1 MILIAQV
8 SQFLP
13 VTVLTISCLIPTD
26 IQTKVSYNEI
36 LNTVCK
42 VRLEFNEEVQLNVSP
57 CSLRKA
63 SHDGEPFMALVYNGK
78 VDDRVQ
84 FGEFVNNVL
93 KDEQNVLKASCAHLD
108 DQLSD
113 NPILLFEL
121 EQPLKDFC
129 VTHEALS
136 EVDQLTVLRDVTVGL
151 RNFLSCTTIR
161 LKVTT
166 ESIFVRKDNK
176 GQVKAL
182 FAPMYQYSYFPH
194 AKQPPQPS
202 DDYEW
207 VKTALLLMHYRDQS
221 DEHTELPKSHILY
234 NILKYKWFSD
244 EKSLHPKDTAE
255 IAEEIRYILGK

>member
-1 MILIAQV
+1 MNLIAKV

-13 VTVLTISCLIPTD
+13 VTVFNISCLISID
-26 IQTKVSYNEI
+26 IVSYEEV

-42 VRLEFNEEVQLNVSP
+42 VKLEFNEELKLNVSP

-78 VDDRVQ
+78 VDDIAQ

-93 KDEQNVLKASCAHLD
+93 KDEQNVLKASCVHLD
-108 DQLSD
+108 AQLSE

-121 EQPLKDFC
+121 EQPLKHFC
-129 VTHEALS
+129 VTNETLS
-136 EVDQLTVLRDVTVGL
+136 EVDQLTILRDVTVGL
-151 RNFLSCTTIR
+151 RSFLSCTNIR

-166 ESIFVRKDNK
+166 ESIFVHEDSK
-176 GQVKAL
+176 GQVKA
-182 FAPMYQYSYFPH
+182 FFSPMYQYSYFPY
-194 AKQPPQPS
+194 AKQIPQQS

-207 VKTALLLMHYRDQS
+207 VKTALLLMHYRDQCG
-221 DEHTELPKSHILY
+221 EHSELPESHILY

-244 EKSLHPKDTAE
+244 GKNLHPKDTAE
-255 IAEEIRYILGK
+255 IAKEICYILGK